1 MDDKDIKKYVFNL
14 GKLGVP
20 VEVIASAVEKDNE
33 TIEKWLSAEGVD
45 PNNKRNELRKRQTEG
60 IAAAKAKGVKFGRPK
75 ITPPENFGNIIKAWE
90 DKKLSAADAMELC
103 SIKEATFY
111 RRVREYRLGQLAD

>member
-1 MDDKDIKKYVFNL
+1 MADKDIKIYVLNL

-20 VEVIASAVEKDNE
+20 TEVISNAVDKDIK
-33 TIEKWLSAEGVD
+33 TIEEWLSAEGVD
-45 PNNKRNELRKRQTEG
+45 PNSRRNELRKRQTEG

-75 ITPPENFGNIIKAWE
+75 VTPPENFGNIIKAWE

-103 SIKEATFY
+103 GMKEATFY
-111 RRVREYRLGQLAD
+111 RRVREYRLGQLTN